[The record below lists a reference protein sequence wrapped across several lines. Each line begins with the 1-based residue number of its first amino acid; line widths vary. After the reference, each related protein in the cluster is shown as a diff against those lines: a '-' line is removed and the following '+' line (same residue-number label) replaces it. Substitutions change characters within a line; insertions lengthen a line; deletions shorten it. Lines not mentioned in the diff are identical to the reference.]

1 MEFTE
6 RRSLEHPTFSAAKLG
21 DRRHTLASVTL
32 PGGTDAPRRAMIAAF
47 EGWNDAADAATGA
60 IEHLE
65 REWQVRPLAAID
77 PEDYYDYQVNRP
89 TVRLVDG
96 VTRRIDWPTTRI
108 GLATAGDVE
117 VVLVRGLEP
126 NMRWR
131 AFCEELTQFA
141 DELRVDRVVCL
152 AALLADVPHTRPID
166 VNGSASD
173 EATAEVLGLKRSR
186 YEGPTGVVSVFHQAL
201 AETNRRVVTYWASV
215 PHYVAQ
221 PPCPKATLTLLHRV
235 EDALDLTVPLG
246 DLPEQALAWE
256 NGVDELAREDGEIAD
271 YIASLER
278 REDETA
284 LPEASGEA
292 IAKAFERYLRRRDG
306 DA

>member
-1 MEFTE
+1 
-6 RRSLEHPTFSAAKLG
+6 
-21 DRRHTLASVTL
+21 
-32 PGGTDAPRRAMIAAF
+32 MIAAF

-65 REWQVRPLAAID
+65 REWKARPFAAID

-96 VTRRIDWPTTRI
+96 VTRRIDWPTTRL
-108 GLATAGDVE
+108 GLATVGDQE
-117 VVLVRGLEP
+117 IVLVRGLEP

-131 AFCEELTQFA
+131 AFCQELTEFA
-141 DELRVDRVVCL
+141 DELDVDRVVCL

-173 EATAEVLGLKRSR
+173 DALATSLGLTRSR
-186 YEGPTGVVSVFHQAL
+186 YEGPTGVVSVFHQSL
-201 AETNRRVVTYWASV
+201 AESGRKVVSYWASV

-235 EDALDLTVPLG
+235 EDVLDLAVPLG
-246 DLPEQALAWE
+246 DLPEAAQAWE

-271 YIASLER
+271 YIASLEL
-278 REDETA
+278 REDETS

-292 IAKAFERYLRRRDG
+292 IARAFERYLRRRDSS
-306 DA
+306 D

>member
-1 MEFTE
+1 VTVF
-6 RRSLEHPTFSAAKLG
+6 PGAAADGSAATGK
-21 DRRHTLASVTL
+21 
-32 PGGTDAPRRAMIAAF
+32 PRALIAAF

-65 REWQVRPLAAID
+65 REWDARPFAAID

-96 VTRRIDWPTTRI
+96 VTRRIDWPTTRL
-108 GLATAGDVE
+108 GLATVGDRE
-117 VVLVRGLEP
+117 IVLIRGLEP

-131 AFCEELTQFA
+131 AFCDELREFA
-141 DELRVDRVVCL
+141 DELQVDTVVCL

-173 EATAEVLGLKRSR
+173 DATAAALGLTRSR

-201 AETNRRVVTYWASV
+201 AETGRKVVSYWASV

-221 PPCPKATLTLLHRV
+221 QPCPKATMSLLHRV
-235 EDALDLTVPLG
+235 EDVLDIAVPMG
-246 DLPEQALAWE
+246 DLPQDAQDWE
-256 NGVDELAREDGEIAD
+256 NGVDALAREDSEIAD
-271 YIASLER
+271 YIASLEV

-292 IAKAFERYLRRRDG
+292 IARAFERYLRRRDTN
-306 DA
+306 D

>member
-1 MEFTE
+1 
-6 RRSLEHPTFSAAKLG
+6 
-21 DRRHTLASVTL
+21 
-32 PGGTDAPRRAMIAAF
+32 MIAAF

-60 IEHLE
+60 VEHLE
-65 REWQVRPLAAID
+65 REWRSRPFAAID

-89 TVRLVDG
+89 TVSLVDG
-96 VTRRIDWPTTRI
+96 VTRRIEWPTTRL
-108 GLATAGDVE
+108 GLADVAGQE
-117 VVLVRGLEP
+117 VVLLRGLEP

-131 AFCEELTQFA
+131 GFCEELTDFA
-141 DELRVDRVVCL
+141 QELSVDSVVCL

-166 VNGSASD
+166 VNGTASD
-173 EATAEVLGLKRSR
+173 EDTATALGLTKSR

-201 AETNRRVVTYWASV
+201 IEVGIRSVTYWASV

-221 PPCPKATLTLLHRV
+221 PPCPKATLSLLHHV
-235 EDALDLTVPLG
+235 EDALDLAMPLG
-246 DLPEQALAWE
+246 DLPEQAAAWE
-256 NGVDELAREDGEIAD
+256 RGVDELAREDTEIAE
-271 YIASLER
+271 YIASLEQ

-306 DA
+306 

>member
-1 MEFTE
+1 
-6 RRSLEHPTFSAAKLG
+6 
-21 DRRHTLASVTL
+21 
-32 PGGTDAPRRAMIAAF
+32 MIAAF

-65 REWQVRPLAAID
+65 REWNARPFAAID

-96 VTRRIDWPTTRI
+96 ITRRIDWPTTRL
-108 GLATAGDVE
+108 GLATVGDQE
-117 VVLVRGLEP
+117 IVLVRGLEP

-131 AFCEELTQFA
+131 AFCSELTEFAEEL
-141 DELRVDRVVCL
+141 EVDRVVCL

-173 EATAEVLGLKRSR
+173 DTLATSLGLTRSR

-201 AETNRRVVTYWASV
+201 AETGCKVVSYWASV

-235 EDALDLTVPLG
+235 EDVLDIAIPLG
-246 DLPEQALAWE
+246 DLPEAAQAWE

-271 YIASLER
+271 YIASLEL
-278 REDETA
+278 REDETS

-292 IAKAFERYLRRRDG
+292 IARAFERYLRRRDTS
-306 DA
+306 D

>member
-1 MEFTE
+1 VTVE
-6 RRSLEHPTFSAAKLG
+6 R
-21 DRRHTLASVTL
+21 
-32 PGGTDAPRRAMIAAF
+32 GTGRKRAMIAAF

-65 REWQVRPLAAID
+65 REWNARPFAAID

-96 VTRRIDWPTTRI
+96 VTRRIDWPTTRL
-108 GLATAGDVE
+108 GLATVGDQE
-117 VVLVRGLEP
+117 IVLVRGLEP

-131 AFCEELTQFA
+131 AFCAELTEFAEEL
-141 DELRVDRVVCL
+141 EVDRVVCL

-173 EATAEVLGLKRSR
+173 DDLASSLGLTRSR

-201 AETNRRVVTYWASV
+201 AETGRKVVSYWASV

-235 EDALDLTVPLG
+235 EDVLDIAVPLG
-246 DLPEQALAWE
+246 DLPEAAQAWE

-271 YIASLER
+271 YIASLEL
-278 REDETA
+278 REDETS

-292 IAKAFERYLRRRDG
+292 IARAFERDTS
-306 DA
+306 D